1 VNVQAVN
8 VGSTTATST
17 TTTEQSTPTADTVT
31 GGNNSTNVG
40 SSGGGGSSSG
50 GWKSSGDATY
60 YGIGLG
66 ACGWTNHEPDLIAAV
81 SHAMFDSFATTEAE
95 KNDSNL
101 NPICGRMAT
110 AYLAGHGTVTVK
122 IVDKCMGCNITGSL
136 DFSMAAFNKLTNFG
150 AGCRAIPQHA
160 VEVGVGT
167 PHTILTLDASSA
179 WTRHIS
185 PTDSLSVC
193 DGLSRSWSLFFL
205 SLARFPVVPCTYD
218 DRALCTQS
226 CFPSFAAVRDGQ
238 KNE

>member
-1 VNVQAVN
+1 MHTQLTTLFCLVVLGLSSSGVVGWPDSHTVNRHRAIRHHAEKGSTHHQVNHIARGTGKKQHCASKPLVNVQAVN

-50 GWKSSGDATY
+50 GLKSSGDATY

-101 NPICGRMAT
+101 NSICGRMAT

-150 AGCRAIPQHA
+150 QA
-160 VEVGVGT
+160 VG
-167 PHTILTLDASSA
+167 
-179 WTRHIS
+179 
-185 PTDSLSVC
+185 
-193 DGLSRSWSLFFL
+193 
-205 SLARFPVVPCTYD
+205 RFHNMQWKW
-218 DRALCTQS
+218 A
-226 CFPSFAAVRDGQ
+226 
-238 KNE
+238 